1 MNSRWWCL
9 CWIEMLYFKIRSI
22 LDSVLPVSTTI
33 QVLNPADLVWYE
45 NRPPGVHKLG
55 KRWRL
60 FLVERGFL
68 KYTNHFVRASAITL
82 PSDANVSGH
91 QIMFVSSHSSKQS
104 IAYYSSR
111 PSASQLER
119 VPDTISHALQREQ
132 PHSTQISSTPRFI
145 HSSNRMVSSNVSMSA
160 ARASFLSDFFNSCN
174 IQGDVQ
180 VYFSCI
186 TGLIT
191 KTDFILP
198 YFFPHL

>member
-1 MNSRWWCL
+1 M
-9 CWIEMLYFKIRSI
+9 
-22 LDSVLPVSTTI
+22 
-33 QVLNPADLVWYE
+33 NPADFVWYE
-45 NRPPGVHKLG
+45 NRPPGIHKLG

-68 KYTNHFVRASAITL
+68 KYTNHFVRVFAITL

-91 QIMFVSSHSSKQS
+91 QIMFVSGHSSEQS

-119 VPDTISHALQREQ
+119 VPDTMSRALQREQ

-160 ARASFLSDFFNSCN
+160 ARASFPSDFFNSCN

-180 VYFSCI
+180 VYFSLHYRSDNKDWLHSAVFFC
-186 TGLIT
+186 TFVVLLFKLIFSSAT
-191 KTDFILP
+191 LNSSLTAAHFSETIKILC
-198 YFFPHL
+198 FA